1 MSDNYGPQQGQGGW
15 NQPRA
20 GEPQGLPPQG
30 WQPPTPPQTFDRP
43 QGFQPQDQGYQ
54 PQNQGFPQQSQGFP
68 QQNQGFPPQQGYQP
82 QPGQGWQGQQG
93 PAGWQP
99 QNGTPPKKRNLG
111 VIITAV
117 VVVLAIA
124 AGVTIW
130 LVSKKDSTTALGG
143 QANPRAA
150 ASDMLLSLSDK
161 DVVGVAQQLD
171 PAEAQLSK
179 DMSGDIVGELK
190 RLQIIRSDVSTDQL
204 SGVRIKTQNLTFDD
218 AKQESVNDHVT
229 IVKLTGGTITLTSG
243 SGTQPFTDKIKKAAG
258 SQLNQ
263 FTPKTQTIN
272 IADEIKKN
280 GGEPVRIATVKRGD
294 KWYPSIF
301 YTLADNWLMQAQ
313 KDNPALKAKDL
324 ATPIARVGGGS
335 PEDAVTGLVDKAT
348 KGDYEAVIGM
358 LPPDEMGVLY
368 DYGKR
373 MFAAGKL
380 KMGDTP
386 SNMPRVSNLK
396 FTTTDVTGGKKVS
409 LQNATIEADGKTT
422 TITVDA
428 PAGKVTVDQDG
439 RKQEF
444 TGDNVLQQISGSS
457 RSAQMPPQVADMI
470 KREFKQLLTVGI
482 VTTQVDGK
490 WYVSPLRTFSGVL
503 TTMLQGLQPADIEFL
518 LQMAG
523 K

>member
-1 MSDNYGPQQGQGGW
+1 MSDNYGPQHGQGGW

-20 GEPQGLPPQG
+20 GEPQGPPPQG
-30 WQPPTPPQTFDRP
+30 WQPPTPPQ
-43 QGFQPQDQGYQ
+43 GMGQPHGYQ
-54 PQNQGFPQQSQGFP
+54 PQQGHQPQGNQ
-68 QQNQGFPPQQGYQP
+68 PQQGYQP
-82 QPGQGWQGQQG
+82 QPGQQWQGQPG

-99 QNGTPPKKRNLG
+99 QNGAPPKKRNLG

-130 LVSKKDSTTALGG
+130 LVSKKDSTTAVGG

-161 DVVGVAQQLD
+161 DVVGVGQQLD
-171 PAEAQLSK
+171 PAEAQLAK

-190 RLQIIRSDVSTDQL
+190 RLQIIRSDVPTDQL
-204 SGVRIKTQNLTFDD
+204 TGVKIKTENLTFDD
-218 AKQESVNDHVT
+218 AKQEAVNDHVT

-243 SGTQPFTDKIKKAAG
+243 TGTAPFTDKIKKAAG

-263 FTPKTQTIN
+263 FTPKTQTVN

-301 YTLADNWLMQAQ
+301 YTLADNWLVKAE
-313 KDNPALKAKDL
+313 KDNPDLKSRDL

-335 PEDAVTGLVDKAT
+335 PEDAVTGLVDKAS
-348 KGDYEAVIGM
+348 KGDYEGVVGM

-380 KMGDTP
+380 TKGATP
-386 SNMPRVSNLK
+386 SNLPKISDLK

-409 LQNATIEADGKTT
+409 LKNATIETDGKRT

-428 PAGKVTVDQDG
+428 AAGKMTVDQDG
-439 RKQEF
+439 KKQEF
-444 TGDNVLQQISGSS
+444 TGDNLLAQMTGSG
-457 RSAQMPPQVADMI
+457 RSTQMPPQVADMV
-470 KREFKQLLTVGI
+470 KREFKQLLSIGI

-490 WYVSPLRTFSGVL
+490 WYVSPLRSFSGVV
-503 TTMLQGLQPADIEFL
+503 TTMLQGLQPADIDFL